1 MRRFPGFLFIPL
13 ALISCGSAP
22 DPDQNPSMAET
33 DAVIE
38 KTSAEE
44 NVSPEKESPEVPA
57 ATETNAKEPHESVI
71 KIAPRNRGYF
81 SDINSKTMDLICN
94 GTYQNLRQAV
104 TAIHKSD
111 VSSYSESEISDR
123 SKSGIR
129 RKRRIQSYRPFLLER
144 CLSGGRRRED
154 YQNADFYGEKEGI
167 LQSSGN

>member
-22 DPDQNPSMAET
+22 DPGQNPSMAET

-44 NVSPEKESPEVPA
+44 NVSPEKESAEVSA
-57 ATETNAKEPHESVI
+57 ATEPDAKEPRESVI

-81 SDINSKTMDLICN
+81 SDISSKTMDLVCN

-111 VSSYSESEISDR
+111 VSSYSESEKTVLYVSSVIS
-123 SKSGIR
+123 SLVWPS
-129 RKRRIQSYRPFLLER
+129 ER
-144 CLSGGRRRED
+144 VNWYVPDMKKENQYVGAAEILSG
-154 YQNADFYGEKEGI
+154 A
-167 LQSSGN
+167 SMT